1 MSHQVGPRPQVNGV
15 QGVNDCGMHLG
26 RWFRR
31 IAAAMVLTLGL
42 GLAAGDGTAL
52 GLELP
57 ATEPALGAEALPGT
71 PELPPT
77 PVVPIDPRQ
86 LIGPTV
92 PPTAISPP
100 GPTGPSGPSGS
111 PAAPSGSA
119 TGAQSSVSRTRR
131 GNLQSTG
138 RTVRNVVNGDRAST
152 PGAAAA
158 GAKRARRAPAR
169 TRERG
174 EPQRQELSP
183 SSRGFQVFHPSSLEH
198 LGEVLAGQASPPRF
212 LGGFSASAT
221 GSADWAPPLLTILFL
236 IGLGGFLRVAISA
249 PRRQL

>member
-1 MSHQVGPRPQVNGV
+1 
-15 QGVNDCGMHLG
+15 MHLG

-31 IAAAMVLTLGL
+31 IAAATVLTLGL

-57 ATEPALGAEALPGT
+57 ATEPALGAELLPGT

-77 PVVPIDPRQ
+77 PVVPIDPGQ

-92 PPTAISPP
+92 PSTPIAPP

-111 PAAPSGSA
+111 SAGPARSA
-119 TGAQSSVSRTRR
+119 TDAQASVTRTRR
-131 GNLQSTG
+131 SNLQSIG

-152 PGAAAA
+152 PGAAVA
-158 GAKRARRAPAR
+158 GAQRARRAAAR
-169 TRERG
+169 TRQRDRARG
-174 EPQRQELSP
+174 NRELS
-183 SSRGFQVFHPSSLEH
+183 SSSPGFEVFHPSSLER
-198 LGEVLAGQASPPRF
+198 LGEAFGGQASPQRL

-221 GSADWAPPLLTILFL
+221 GGAEWAPPLLTILFL
-236 IGLGGFLRVAISA
+236 IGLVGFLRVAISA
-249 PRRQL
+249 PRRPL